1 MSKLG
6 WDSSELHL
14 LVQIRLDPVGK
25 LSFLLEIPF
34 SLFSATIIA
43 LTNSRWNGDPSSSLC
58 AIFPFHSQSPFC
70 HVEFVLLGSGTLSQC
85 PPSAFPGG
93 SRLGDV
99 IFVTKRPIRSHCDDK
114 EPHEIAAAAL
124 KKRSHQMNKR
134 LLFSVGARSDHA
146 TLHKPIEKS

>member
-58 AIFPFHSQSPFC
+58 VIFPSI
-70 HVEFVLLGSGTLSQC
+70 LSLHFAMSNLSC
-85 PPSAFPGG
+85 WEVGLYRNVRRPRFPRG

-114 EPHEIAAAAL
+114 EPREIAAAGYA
-124 KKRSHQMNKR
+124 KKI
-134 LLFSVGARSDHA
+134 
-146 TLHKPIEKS
+146 T